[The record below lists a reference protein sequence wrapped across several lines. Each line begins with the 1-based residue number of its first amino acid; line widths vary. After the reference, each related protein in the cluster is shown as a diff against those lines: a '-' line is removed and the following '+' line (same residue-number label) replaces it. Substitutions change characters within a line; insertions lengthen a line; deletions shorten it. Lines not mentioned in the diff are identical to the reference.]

1 MGESVVKGSLASLVS
16 IATLAV
22 YLILVPL
29 LVFFLLKDKQEMLSM
44 VRGVL
49 PRNRKLAT
57 KVWDEMNQQISN
69 YIRGKVLEMIVV
81 GVATWIGFLI
91 FGLPL
96 LQFRAGS
103 GPGGAGGDDRR
114 LRHLLGHGR
123 RPGLHPLTPSTA
135 TRATPRGGPL
145 LCALPFA
152 GKVETSPVTVLQPFE
167 TGSHARS
174 PNQKETDMA
183 PHLLTLFTRP
193 EQAWQDIRAQETRN
207 PLHYLG
213 HLLLLALIPAISLYI
228 GTTVVG
234 WSLAENEVIRLDATS
249 ALQLCAG
256 LYLAAVL
263 GTLLMGA
270 FVRWMARAFETR
282 PGFNECVGF
291 VAYTATPLFIAG
303 LAALYPSR
311 WLAVLVLGLAGAYAS
326 ALLYLGTPVFM
337 RLNREQAFLY
347 ASSIWGV
354 GLLVLV
360 NVLVTVILHWHL
372 YLTPEYR

>member
-1 MGESVVKGSLASLVS
+1 
-16 IATLAV
+16 
-22 YLILVPL
+22 
-29 LVFFLLKDKQEMLSM
+29 
-44 VRGVL
+44 
-49 PRNRKLAT
+49 
-57 KVWDEMNQQISN
+57 
-69 YIRGKVLEMIVV
+69 
-81 GVATWIGFLI
+81 
-91 FGLPL
+91 
-96 LQFRAGS
+96 
-103 GPGGAGGDDRR
+103 
-114 LRHLLGHGR
+114 
-123 RPGLHPLTPSTA
+123 
-135 TRATPRGGPL
+135 
-145 LCALPFA
+145 
-152 GKVETSPVTVLQPFE
+152 
-167 TGSHARS
+167 
-174 PNQKETDMA
+174 MA

-234 WSLAENEVIRLDATS
+234 WSLAEDEVVRLDTAS
-249 ALQLCAG
+249 ALELCAG

-303 LAALYPSR
+303 LAALYPTR

-326 ALLYLGTPVFM
+326 VLLYLGTPVFM
-337 RLNREQAFLY
+337 RLNREQAFLF

-360 NVLVTVILHWHL
+360 NVLVSVILHWHL